1 MDNGAL
7 DKFLKDDLKNVPIY
21 NKKSTIYSVDSAN
34 GPIIEI
40 NGKKYI
46 NFSSHNYLGL
56 ACHPKM
62 IDAAVRAAY
71 KYGVGA
77 GSARSING
85 TMDIHIELE
94 KRLAEFNH
102 TEAAVTFQS
111 RYSCNIGII
120 TSIMGEHDAILSDSL
135 NHDSIID
142 GGKMCGA
149 HVIKYQHSSVRDLRI
164 KAKEVRESGKYNK
177 IMIVTEGIFPADG
190 EIAMLP
196 EITEIASDYDLITYV
211 DDAHAIG
218 VIGQNG
224 SGSAA
229 HHDIV
234 GKINIQVGSL
244 SKAIGVVGGYVAGS
258 ANLIN
263 WLKVKARPYLLST
276 AMTPAA
282 VGACIEALEILNK
295 DTMLIDKLW
304 HNGRYFKRELKKAGF
319 NIGNSKTP
327 ITPCIIG
334 EYETADAF
342 CRALFDEGIVART
355 VRFGELSSGAAGV
368 VNVPTASHSEA
379 MIDEAVAAYE
389 KVGRKMKL
397 I

>member
-1 MDNGAL
+1 MNNGVL
-7 DKFLKDDLKNVPIY
+7 DKFLADDLKNESNN
-21 NKKSTIYSVDSAN
+21 NKNKVMYAVNSAN

-40 NGKKYI
+40 NGKSYI
-46 NFSSHNYLGL
+46 NFTSHNYLGL
-56 ACHPKM
+56 ACHPQM
-62 IDAAVRAAY
+62 IDAAVHAAH

-77 GSARSING
+77 GSARSLNG

-94 KRLAEFNH
+94 KKLAEFNH

-111 RYSCNIGII
+111 RYSCNIGVI
-120 TSIMGEHDAILSDSL
+120 TSLMNENDAILSDSL
-135 NHDSIID
+135 NHDSITD
-142 GGKMCGA
+142 GGRMCGA
-149 HVIKYQHSSVRDLRI
+149 AIIKYQHSDIRDLRI
-164 KAKEVRESGKYNK
+164 KAKVARESGKYNK
-177 IMIVTEGIFPADG
+177 IMIITEGIFPSDG

-196 EITEIASDYDLITYV
+196 EIVEIAYDYNLITYV

-229 HHDIV
+229 HHDVV
-234 GKINIQVGSL
+234 GKIDIQIGSL

-258 ANLIN
+258 LNLIN

-282 VGACIEALEILNK
+282 VCACIEALEILNK

-319 NIGNSKTP
+319 NVGNSKTP

-334 EYETADAF
+334 ELEKAEAF
-342 CRALFDEGIVART
+342 ERELFKNGVISRAVN
-355 VRFGELSSGAAGV
+355 FGKPSDGAAGV
-368 VNVPTASHSEA
+368 VNVPTASHNEE
-379 MIDEAVAAYE
+379 MIDEAVSIYKE
-389 KVGRKMKL
+389 VGKQLK
-397 I
+397 II